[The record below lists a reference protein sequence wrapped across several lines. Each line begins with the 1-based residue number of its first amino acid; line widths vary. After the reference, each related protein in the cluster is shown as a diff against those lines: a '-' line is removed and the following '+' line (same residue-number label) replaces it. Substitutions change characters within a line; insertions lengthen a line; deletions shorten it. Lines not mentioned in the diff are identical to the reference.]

1 MEKFKKILIAGALG
15 DALGYE
21 IEFDDWE
28 KITRTYGKEGITIEN
43 YSKYPWVISDDT
55 QMTLFCLQQIFPYMN
70 AQKELASFT
79 SYKEFIRQ
87 IISDIHL
94 GYQDWMKTQSSAHN
108 YKTELG
114 SYLALQKRQA
124 PGVTCLTA
132 LSKNLIGTIENPIND
147 SKGCGGIMRVAPISF
162 LSYSTEIIYD
172 LGARQAAIT
181 HGHPLG
187 YLSSGFFAGL
197 IKELLNGSSWNQA
210 YEKNKLIT
218 QKYTRG
224 NELLEYLEKIDYYLA
239 KPEILKNEKLA
250 NVIGQGWIG
259 EEALGVAIY
268 CVQKEKD
275 FKKAVQLGVNHQGD
289 SDSTGSLVAQL
300 FVAQYDLPEE
310 FLNFHLQT
318 DIKKPFEFILNK
330 LI

>member
-1 MEKFKKILIAGALG
+1 MEKFRKILIAGALG

-21 IEFDDWE
+21 VEFDDWE
-28 KITRTYGKEGITIEN
+28 KITKTYGKKGIVIEN
-43 YSKYPWVISDDT
+43 YSKYPWIISDDT
-55 QMTLFCLQQIFPYMN
+55 QMTLFCLQQLLPYIN
-70 AQKELASFT
+70 ESKKLNTFN
-79 SYKEFIRQ
+79 SYKEFVHHIVL
-87 IISDIHL
+87 DIYI
-94 GYQDWMKTQSSAHN
+94 GYQDWMRTQSNASN

-114 SYLALQKRQA
+114 AYLALQKRQA

-132 LSKNLIGTIENPIND
+132 LSKNIVGSIENPIND

-162 LSYSTEIIYD
+162 LPYPTEIIYD

-197 IKELLNGSSWNQA
+197 IKELLNGNTWDEA

-218 QKYTRG
+218 KKYNRG
-224 NELLEYLEKIDYYLA
+224 HELLDYLEKVDYYLA
-239 KPEILKNEKLA
+239 QPEILENEELA
-250 NVIGQGWIG
+250 NVIGQGWVG

-275 FKKAVQLGVNHQGD
+275 FKRAVELGVNHQGD

-310 FLNFHLQT
+310 FINFHLKT
-318 DIKKPFEFILNK
+318 DIKKPFEFILNQ
-330 LI
+330 IS